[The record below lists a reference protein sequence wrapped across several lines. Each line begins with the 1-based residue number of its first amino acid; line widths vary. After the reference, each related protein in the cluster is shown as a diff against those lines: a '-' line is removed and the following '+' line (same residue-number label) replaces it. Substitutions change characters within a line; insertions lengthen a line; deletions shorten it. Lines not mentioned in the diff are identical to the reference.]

1 CCGASHMNT
10 DMDVSLELVTAILRG
25 AKGADAIV
33 TVCPMCQM
41 NLEAYQQ
48 KISRRHKEDL
58 RITVLYLP
66 QFIGLALGLSE
77 QELGLGLNLS
87 VTKRFQEMLHFQKP
101 SVNKT
106 S

>member
-1 CCGASHMNT
+1 MNT

-48 KISRRHKEDL
+48 KISRRCNEDL
-58 RITVLYLP
+58 HMTVLYLP
-66 QFIGLALGLSE
+66 QLIGLALGLSK
-77 QELGLGLNLS
+77 QDLGLNLNLS
-87 VTKRFQEMLHFQKP
+87 ITKRFRAMLHF
-101 SVNKT
+101 
-106 S
+106 